1 LIFQDLA
8 LKPLLLSFKSLFVL
22 VHQLL
27 LGKHLLVAVEFN
39 LLNDYEIMPVDIVL
53 SHIFV
58 TLILL
63 TLRLRDALLLI
74 KPELALLASVN
85 DLFWVLRKGLV
96 SL

>member
-1 LIFQDLA
+1 MIFQDLA
-8 LKPLLLSFKSLFVL
+8 LKPFLLFFKSLLVL

-27 LGKHLLVAVEFN
+27 LGKHLLVAVELN
-39 LLNDYEIMPVDIVL
+39 LLDDYEIMPVDIVL
-53 SHIFV
+53 GHIFV
-58 TLILL
+58 TLVLL